1 MRESAFKIYN
11 ASAGSGKTFTL
22 VKEYLKI
29 LLSSDHTQKFHQ
41 ILAVT
46 FTNKAVNE
54 MKQRILD
61 GLAELSQCGE
71 AEIESDLVQILLDEL
86 NIDRNTLKNRAGLQL
101 KRILH
106 NYALFD
112 VSTID
117 KFTHRVI
124 RTFARDLSI
133 SQNFEVVLDTDILLD
148 EAVNNLLAKAGE
160 DKDLTK
166 TLIEF
171 ALEKTDEDKSW
182 DLKYD
187 LLKVGKMLFQEN
199 EIKHI
204 NALKDLG
211 LDNFRA
217 LQEQLIREII
227 AIEKESSSKAS
238 AILEL
243 IRDTGLSEEDFPRKT
258 LPDHFKKICSGVHD
272 TDLLYKNTLEAQL
285 KENRFL
291 KSTVGQPTAELQSQ
305 LLQAYLKIRG
315 LLYRRAY
322 LINVRQNL
330 LPLSVINS
338 IYHELRAIESDK
350 DLLPISSFNT
360 IISSAIIGQPAPFI
374 YERLGEKYRHYF
386 IDEFQDTSEMQWNN
400 LIPLVANALE
410 SLDESGNPGSLML
423 VGDAKQSI
431 YRWRG
436 GKPEQFLNLISLK
449 ENPFV
454 VDPIVQSLDTN
465 FRSAEQIIKFNN
477 AFFNLTSPF
486 LASPDYHR
494 LFSEETDQNLN
505 PKRGGFVQLEFI
517 DCEKEQQDETY
528 LDRVKHAIE
537 VVKAKGY
544 SYSDICV
551 LTRKRKHGILIS
563 QGLIS
568 CGIPVVSSETLLL
581 QSSPEVNFLINLL
594 RAAHN
599 KEDLDIHYQ
608 LLNYLL
614 PKDAS
619 FHNSLVMALQDLDN
633 WLKTSWGF
641 DMQWFRFQSVYD
653 GFEEAIKKFGLIDK
667 SDAFVAFLMDEVLTL
682 EHKSNAGAFTFLEHW
697 DKKKDKLSITTPEN
711 LDAVKIM
718 TIHKAKGLEFPVV
731 IFPYANTNIYEEI
744 DPKIWL
750 KVAPEKYQGFPE
762 ILINKKKQ
770 ALQYGDQAEKLYTEG
785 QYKLEMDAFNVL
797 YVALTRAIDA
807 LFILTEKDLDS
818 KGEHKINYY
827 SGLFIHYLKETG
839 IWDDQKLIYS
849 EGSIS
854 PVISDSTSDVDQ
866 AYIPYYHT
874 FKVEAAPK
882 MMARGQ
888 SLWDTERTVARER
901 GTLIHHVL
909 SLIKYESDIGHV
921 LENLKSRGDL
931 KDEELVELTQLIQQI
946 IHNPNLKPY
955 FNEKLEVRNEQDII
969 TENGLILRPDR
980 LVFDGN
986 QVTVIDYKTGERTI
1000 EHREQLISYGLALQ
1014 KMGYTLSNSLI
1025 IYIGDTIKTEIIQ

>member
-29 LLSSDHTQKFHQ
+29 LLSSDQIQKFHQ

-61 GLAELSQCGE
+61 GLAELSQSQE
-71 AEIESDLVQILLDEL
+71 AVIESDLVQILMDEMG
-86 NIDRNTLKNRAGLQL
+86 IDRNTLQNRAALQL

-117 KFTHRVI
+117 KFTHRII
-124 RTFARDLSI
+124 RSFARDLRI
-133 SQNFEVVLDTDILLD
+133 SQNFDVVLDTDILLD
-148 EAVNNLLAKAGE
+148 EAVNTLLAKAGE

-166 TLIEF
+166 ILIDF

-199 EIKHI
+199 EINHI

-211 LDNFRA
+211 PDNFKS
-217 LQEQLIREII
+217 LQKQLIREII
-227 AIEKESSSKAS
+227 EIEKESSDKAND
-238 AILEL
+238 ILEL
-243 IRDTGLSEEDFPRKT
+243 IQDAGLREEDFPRKT
-258 LPDHFKKICSGVHD
+258 LPDHFKKIRSGVKD
-272 TDLLYKNTLEAQL
+272 PDLLYKNTLEAQL

-291 KSTVGQPTAELQSQ
+291 RSTVSRPTAEFQSQ
-305 LLQAYLKIRG
+305 LLQSFLTIRR
-315 LLYRRAY
+315 LLYQRAY
-322 LINVRQNL
+322 LINMRQNL
-330 LPLSVINS
+330 LPLSIINS
-338 IYHELRAIESDK
+338 IYHELKAIESDK

-360 IISSAIIGQPAPFI
+360 IISNAIVGQPAPFI
-374 YERLGEKYRHYF
+374 YERMGEKYRHYF

-449 ENPFV
+449 QNPFV
-454 VDPIVQSLDTN
+454 IKPTVYSLDTN

-477 AFFNLTSPF
+477 AFFKLTSPF
-486 LASPDYHR
+486 LTSPEYHR
-494 LFSEETDQNLN
+494 LFAEETNQNLN
-505 PKRGGFVQLEFI
+505 PKKGGYVHLEFI
-517 DCEKEQQDETY
+517 DCEKDLQDETY
-528 LDRVKHAIE
+528 LNGVKHAIE
-537 VVKAKGY
+537 VVLDRGY
-544 SYSDICV
+544 DYSDICV

-563 QGLIS
+563 QGLINS
-568 CGIPVVSSETLLL
+568 NIPVVSSETLLL

-594 RAAHN
+594 KAAHI
-599 KEDLDIHYQ
+599 KEDMDIRYQ

-614 PKDAS
+614 PRDSS
-619 FHNSLVMALQDLDN
+619 FHKSLVMALQDLDS
-633 WLKTSWGF
+633 WLESNWGF

-653 GFEEAIKKFGLIDK
+653 GFEEAIKKFSLVDK
-667 SDAFVAFLMDEVLTL
+667 SDAFVTFLMDEVLTL
-682 EHKSNAGAFTFLEHW
+682 EQKSNSGAFTFLEHW
-697 DKKKDKLSITTPEN
+697 DKKKDKLSITIPEN
-711 LDAVKIM
+711 LEAVKIM
-718 TIHKAKGLEFPVV
+718 TIHKAKGLEFPIV
-731 IFPYANTNIYEEI
+731 IFPYANTYIYEEI

-750 KVAPEKYQGFPE
+750 KVEPEKNQGFPE

-770 ALQYGDQAEKLYTEG
+770 VLQYGDQAQKIYAEG
-785 QYKLEMDAFNVL
+785 QYKLEMDAFNLL
-797 YVALTRAIDA
+797 YVALTRAIDV

-839 IWDDQKLIYS
+839 IWNDQKLKYS

-854 PVISDSTSDVDQ
+854 PVNSRPTTKVDQ

-874 FKVEAAPK
+874 VKAESAPQMIVK
-882 MMARGQ
+882 GQ
-888 SLWDTERTVARER
+888 SLWDTERTIARER

-909 SLIKYESDIGHV
+909 SLIKFESDIEHV

-931 KDEELVELTQLIQQI
+931 NDEELVDLTKLIQQI
-946 IHNPNLKPY
+946 IHRPELKPY
-955 FNEKLEVRNEQDII
+955 FNEKMEVRNEQDII

-986 QVTVIDYKTGERTI
+986 KVTIIDYKTGERTKD
-1000 EHREQLISYGLALQ
+1000 HREQLISYGLALEQ
-1014 KMGYTLSNSLI
+1014 MGYKISNSLI
-1025 IYIGDTIKTEIIQ
+1025 IYIGDKISTENIQ